1 MSEYQYYEFV
11 AIDQP
16 LTSAQM
22 ADLRARST
30 RATITPTSFVN
41 VYHWGDLKGDP
52 IDWMRRYFD
61 AFVYVANWCSC
72 RFALRFPCNVF
83 AVKELSSFMTERALT
98 LEKSP
103 DHWIIEWGLSESED
117 YDRFGSEQGEGWMG
131 RLVALRD
138 ELLRGDYR
146 ALYLGWLAGVTAGE
160 VAEDCLE
167 PDIPP
172 GLLRLTAAQQSLAEF
187 IEVDPDL
194 LAAAASESPGMD
206 DESSDTE
213 VEMDEWLENV
223 GIDEARASLKLLLKG
238 QSQQAERQ
246 LRSRFLAWQKGRA
259 LQAERLKERR
269 SVAELWKKAEVARK
283 ARLRRAE
290 EELAQIKAEQRRR
303 REAHLAV
310 LAADFGSCWS
320 AVDRMAEQGIASAYQ
335 EATQALADLSEA
347 YDLHASRAEFD
358 ARFRGF
364 AERHGRRAALVR
376 RLKSAG
382 LWR

>member
-22 ADLRARST
+22 GELRARST
-30 RATITPTSFVN
+30 RAAITPTSFVN

-52 IDWMRRYFD
+52 MDWMRRYFD

-72 RFALRFPCNVF
+72 RFALRFPRTAF
-83 AVKELSSFMTERALT
+83 EVKELSGFMTEGALT

-160 VAEDCLE
+160 VDEDGLE
-167 PDIPP
+167 PEVPP
-172 GLLRLTAAQQSLAEF
+172 GLSRLTAAQQSLAEF

-194 LAAAASESPGMD
+194 LTAAATESPGMD
-206 DESSDTE
+206 DTSSDTE
-213 VEMDEWLENV
+213 SEMDEWLENIA
-223 GIDEARASLKLLLKG
+223 IDEARASLKLLLKG

-246 LRSRFLAWQKGRA
+246 LRSRFLAWRKERA
-259 LQAERLKERR
+259 PRPERSKVRR
-269 SVAELWKKAEVARK
+269 SVAKLWKQAEAARE

-290 EELAQIKAEQRRR
+290 EELAQLKAEQRRR
-303 REAHLAV
+303 REARLAA
-310 LAADFGSCWS
+310 LAADFDSGWN
-320 AVDRMAEQGIASAYQ
+320 AVDKKAEQGTANAYQ
-335 EATQALADLSEA
+335 EATQALVDLSEA
-347 YDLHASRAEFD
+347 YALHASPAEFD

-364 AERHGRRAALVR
+364 AERHGRRTALVR